1 MRLDFLAL
9 ALVFIIAISA
19 ILVTYGNAILILYN
33 YDNYAWILAEQAAE
47 LLRQGRSIETNA
59 YIIVTLITL
68 NNTKTYTIGIKPS
81 TVLGRAYTYR
91 ILGNNTLMRVE
102 VWVSSTY
109 DYVKESP

>member
-1 MRLDFLAL
+1 MRLDLLAL
-9 ALVFIIAISA
+9 ALVFVTAISA
-19 ILVTYGNAILILYN
+19 ILITYSKAVLISYN
-33 YDNYAWILAEQAAE
+33 YDDYAWILAEQAAE

-68 NNTKTYTIGIKPS
+68 NNTRTYTIGIKPS

-91 ILGNNTLMRVE
+91 ILGNNTLMKVE